1 MSKKHKEVC
10 KVWNYI
16 VHSLIVNSTITECVS
31 ISDFASLGGVS
42 IGVTSAAVGLKIYVI
57 LQEIKSISQGKKKKE
72 KRLDKVVLLT
82 KSKLNNIKVLISRAL
97 IDSDVNHDESI
108 L

>member
-16 VHSLIVNSTITECVS
+16 VHSLIVNSTITECFS
-31 ISDFASLGGVS
+31 ISDFSSLGGVS
-42 IGVTSAAVGLKIYVI
+42 IGVTSAAIGLKIYVI
-57 LQEIKSISQGKKKKE
+57 TARNKKYKSRKEEKE
-72 KRLDKVVLLT
+72 KMTDKIVLLT
-82 KSKLNNIKVLISRAL
+82 KSKLNNIRVLISRVL
-97 IDSDVNHDESI
+97 IDSDINHDESV